1 MATLTLS
8 NVGQPEAVHIG
19 LNVKICRVSLSVT
32 ISAGD
37 IHIIGRLPHGA
48 IPLDAVFIAGA
59 AIGGISTGPAFK
71 FGTSASQELFFASV
85 SYSVGTTGITGPLR
99 TTIPLGSAKQISLSD
114 AAMPRFEN
122 IVMVGSA
129 GGTGVGSVGHQGD
142 LIVYYKMP
150 GQDL

>member
-8 NVGQPEAVHIG
+8 NAGQAEAVHVG
-19 LNVKICRVSLSVT
+19 CNVRVCRISLSVT
-32 ISAGD
+32 VSAGD

-48 IPLDAVFIAGA
+48 IPLDAVFIPGA
-59 AIGGISTGPAFK
+59 AIGGLSTGPAFK
-71 FGTSASQELFFASV
+71 FGTSASQELFFASA

-99 TTIPLGSAKQISLSD
+99 TTRPLGSAQKISLSD
-114 AAMPRFEN
+114 DAMPRYEN

-142 LIVYYKMP
+142 LHIYYKMP
-150 GQDL
+150 GQSL